1 MLAVGCSY
9 RDDAKTQEMKFF
21 GPLGASPCAV
31 TYAAESPPS
40 TMKSYL
46 SVKHSHEICYRCGDI
61 RTLIAGQKDSSVSL
75 FNGLT

>member
-9 RDDAKTQEMKFF
+9 RDAAKTQDMKFF

-46 SVKHSHEICYRCGDI
+46 SVKHFNEI
-61 RTLIAGQKDSSVSL
+61 
-75 FNGLT
+75 